1 MSVESVLAEVKRDPA
16 VFRNGTIDTL
26 VRSAVFDADAARRD
40 EARLSIRKAAAALGI
55 LPASIQEL
63 YVAMGRGEAG
73 GFTTPAINLRM
84 LTYDAARAVFRAA
97 KALDA
102 GAFILEIARSE
113 MGYTDQRP
121 GEYVAVVLAAA
132 IKERHRGSVFIQGD
146 HFQMNA
152 KKFAANAGAEQRAIE
167 ALIGEAIPAGFLN
180 IDIRSEERRVGKEC
194 RSRWSP

>member
-73 GFTTPAINLRM
+73 GFTKPAINLRM
-84 LTYDAARAVFRAA
+84 LTYDAAREVLRAA
-97 KALDA
+97 KAIEE
-102 GAFILEIARSE
+102 GAFI
-113 MGYTDQRP
+113 
-121 GEYVAVVLAAA
+121 
-132 IKERHRGSVFIQGD
+132 
-146 HFQMNA
+146 
-152 KKFAANAGAEQRAIE
+152 
-167 ALIGEAIPAGFLN
+167 
-180 IDIRSEERRVGKEC
+180 
-194 RSRWSP
+194 